1 MTSDESVVEIL
12 ERITR
17 PLRNSIQAQ
26 YIAKRTAYFQHASRD
41 KAIITTEAI
50 ELFDSDWERLETRLA
65 VVPGKDVLNAFREA
79 LQSKYGV
86 TLTDYRIIDEF
97 RSAEVPADL
106 LDLLKSLEDYR
117 SKNKRNHQEDPDL
130 DL

>member
-79 LQSKYGV
+79 LQSKCGV

>member
-1 MTSDESVVEIL
+1 MTLDKTVVEIL
-12 ERITR
+12 ERITK

-50 ELFDSDWERLETRLA
+50 ELFDSDWESLETRLA
-65 VVPGKDVLNAFREA
+65 VVPGKEVLNAFREA
-79 LQSKYGV
+79 IQSRYGV
-86 TLTDYRIIDEF
+86 TLTDYRIIDKF

-106 LDLLKSLEDYR
+106 LDLLKGLDEYR
-117 SKNKRNHQEDPDL
+117 SKNKTNQQEGPDHEL
-130 DL
+130 